1 MRREGLFLSSNLSE
15 RNAII
20 NTTIVERKMS
30 MKKIRIHFEDLS
42 TIDFFA
48 TERQKGDFQGW
59 LRFAGQD
66 DVFALPGSGQKIRRR
81 EIVRIETV
89 EK

>member
-30 MKKIRIHFEDLS
+30 MKTIRIHFEDLS

-48 TERQKGDFQGW
+48 TERQIENFQGW

-66 DVFALPGSGQKIRRR
+66 DVFALPGNGQKIRRR

-89 EK
+89 E

>member
-1 MRREGLFLSSNLSE
+1 
-15 RNAII
+15 
-20 NTTIVERKMS
+20 MS
-30 MKKIRIHFEDLS
+30 MKTIRIHFEDLS

-48 TERQKGDFQGW
+48 TERQMEDFQGW

-66 DVFALPGSGQKIRRR
+66 DVFALPGSGQNIRRR

>member
-1 MRREGLFLSSNLSE
+1 
-15 RNAII
+15 
-20 NTTIVERKMS
+20 MS
-30 MKKIRIHFEDLS
+30 MKTIRIHFEDLS